1 MGTKN
6 VAMFFD
12 DLDEYGTIEEGKI
25 ADFVLLEG
33 NPLADIT
40 SVERRA
46 GVMVRGRWLPES
58 EIQERLAEIAASYE
72 R

>member
-1 MGTKN
+1 
-6 VAMFFD
+6 MFFD

-33 NPLADIT
+33 KPLADIT